1 MERPRH
7 FEDYAVGEE
16 RKTYGRT
23 ITETDFVVHAG
34 HTGDFFP
41 HHMDAEAMK
50 ASQWGQRI
58 AHGTMTFAIGIGL
71 TASEI
76 NPLAFTYGYERLR
89 FPKPVFIGDTIHTVL
104 TISGARRRPQA
115 RRPRP
120 RHRAGAG
127 AQPARRDGAGLRP
140 RSGLCRRHGR
150 RQHDRREDPAARLG
164 IARSTIRP
172 ARSRSSTRSSR
183 IRPSTASS

>member
-1 MERPRH
+1 MERPRL
-7 FEDYAVGEE
+7 FEDYVLGEV

-50 ASQWGQRI
+50 DSPWGQRI

-76 NPLAFTYGYERLR
+76 NPLAFSYGYERLR
-89 FPKPVFIGDTIHTVL
+89 FPKPVFIGDTIHTEL
-104 TISGARRRPQA
+104 TITGLEPD
-115 RRPRP
+115 PK
-120 RHRAGAG
+120 RA
-127 AQPARRDGAGLRP
+127 D
-140 RSGLCRRHGR
+140 HGR
-150 RQHDRREDPAARLG
+150 ITEQVRVLNQRGETVLACDHIYLAQRRSV
-164 IARSTIRP
+164 IA
-172 ARSRSSTRSSR
+172 
-183 IRPSTASS
+183 

>member
-7 FEDYAVGEE
+7 FEDYTVGEE
-16 RKTYGRT
+16 RRTSGRT

-50 ASQWGQRI
+50 SSQWGQRI

-71 TASEI
+71 TAGEI
-76 NPLAFTYGYERLR
+76 NPLAFTYGFERLR

-104 TISGARRRPQA
+104 TVAALERRPQTPRLWARRRN
-115 RRPRP
+115 
-120 RHRAGAG
+120 RAGA
-127 AQPARRDGAGLRP
+127 QSAR
-140 RSGLCRRHGR
+140 
-150 RQHDRREDPAARLG
+150 
-164 IARSTIRP
+164 
-172 ARSRSSTRSSR
+172 
-183 IRPSTASS
+183 